1 MPSNEDRLS
10 KAQRPSEEALRLHP
24 YYRGKIQ
31 TAPKC
36 AIRDL
41 SDFSIWYTPGVAAPC
56 RAIAA
61 NKDLVYEYTNRAN
74 TVAIVTDGTRV
85 LGLGNIGPE
94 AGLPVMEGK
103 ALLFKYLG
111 GVDAVPICLR
121 AESPEDIIRA
131 VQMLQ
136 PSFGGVNLEDIS
148 QPECF
153 RVLDTLRADPAMEIP
168 VFHDDQQGTATV
180 LLAGLLNALKL
191 VGRDIGDTRFA
202 LIGMGAANVATL
214 RLLLVSG
221 VDMRQI
227 VATDSRGILH
237 RDREDVRARESDYPD
252 KWRVCQESNPDDR
265 RGGIAEALRDAH
277 VAIAFATP
285 GPGVIKPEWVGAMA
299 PDSIV
304 FACSNPTPEIWP
316 WEAREAGAR
325 IVGTGRSDFGNQLNN
340 SLGFPAIFRG
350 ALDVRARTIT
360 DDMCL
365 AAAAEIA
372 RFGEELGLNEERIV
386 PTMDDLDVY
395 PREAAAVGM
404 KAQEQGLARVRL
416 TWNELYEMA
425 SEKIGAAR
433 AMVGTLMAEGLIPPV
448 PEG

>member
-41 SDFSIWYTPGVAAPC
+41 NDFSIWYTPGVAAPC

-61 NKDLVYEYTNRAN
+61 NKDLVYEYTNKAN

-214 RLLLVSG
+214 RLLLASG

-252 KWRVCQESNPDDR
+252 KWRVCQGVQPGRSTWWHR
-265 RGGIAEALRDAH
+265 RG
-277 VAIAFATP
+277 
-285 GPGVIKPEWVGAMA
+285 
-299 PDSIV
+299 
-304 FACSNPTPEIWP
+304 
-316 WEAREAGAR
+316 
-325 IVGTGRSDFGNQLNN
+325 
-340 SLGFPAIFRG
+340 
-350 ALDVRARTIT
+350 
-360 DDMCL
+360 L
-365 AAAAEIA
+365 A
-372 RFGEELGLNEERIV
+372 
-386 PTMDDLDVY
+386 
-395 PREAAAVGM
+395 
-404 KAQEQGLARVRL
+404 
-416 TWNELYEMA
+416 
-425 SEKIGAAR
+425 
-433 AMVGTLMAEGLIPPV
+433 
-448 PEG
+448 